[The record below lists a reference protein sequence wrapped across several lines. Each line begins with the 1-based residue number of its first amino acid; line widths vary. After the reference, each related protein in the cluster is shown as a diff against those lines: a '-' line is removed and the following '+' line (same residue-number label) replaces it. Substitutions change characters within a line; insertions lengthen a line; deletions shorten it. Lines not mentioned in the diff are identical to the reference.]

1 MKEINLQIF
10 NNPEFG
16 KIRTVQKDGEPWFVL
31 KDIAHALEIDNHKE
45 IPKRLDDDEVGR
57 LDFPH
62 PQNPQKS
69 LGMLCV
75 NEPGLYKVIFRSEK
89 PKAKPFTNW
98 VTHDVLPSI
107 RKTGTYAMPG
117 RRAPDVS
124 PSGLAKLI
132 AINRRVMLE
141 MGATPVE
148 IGAMAS
154 SVMKTY
160 NIPVPAA
167 FSRHIPQQL
176 SFFDQTTLSN

>member
-16 KIRTVQKDGEPWFVL
+16 KIRTVQKDGNPWFVL
-31 KDIAHALEIDNHKE
+31 RDVCEVLNLGSPHKVAERLENDEKGRSLIPTPGGAQDITI
-45 IPKRLDDDEVGR
+45 I
-57 LDFPH
+57 
-62 PQNPQKS
+62 
-69 LGMLCV
+69 
-75 NEPGLYKVIFRSEK
+75 NEFGLYKVIIRSDK